1 MLGLPHQ
8 LESNEC
14 PDSDGVG
21 APFGLLF
28 RRRIVDIFGCKPY
41 DPFDVFV
48 RNVPDFVLIEADC
61 DRVAVLDLEALSP
74 SAYSYRSL
82 YEAMIFVLSILG
94 ERYFFAVVSVFLE
107 SPFEVDDVGIAVLDV
122 MGSVA
127 LYPVITVSKV
137 EIVYGERSC

>member
-1 MLGLPHQ
+1 MGKVSQVFLPSIGLPPQSRLDEVLGLPHQ

-61 DRVAVLDLEALSP
+61 DRVAVCYEYVRW
-74 SAYSYRSL
+74 YS
-82 YEAMIFVLSILG
+82 IW
-94 ERYFFAVVSVFLE
+94 
-107 SPFEVDDVGIAVLDV
+107 
-122 MGSVA
+122 
-127 LYPVITVSKV
+127 
-137 EIVYGERSC
+137 